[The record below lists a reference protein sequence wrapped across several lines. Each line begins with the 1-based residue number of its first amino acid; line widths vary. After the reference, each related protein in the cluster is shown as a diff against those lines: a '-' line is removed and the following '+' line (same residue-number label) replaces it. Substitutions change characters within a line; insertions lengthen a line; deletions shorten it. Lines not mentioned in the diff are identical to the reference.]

1 MAKDDAFGTSLTIGQ
16 QQVETAVV
24 VGTITG
30 SGNATFTTTKAGMT
44 GSPLATSV
52 AVLNGDS
59 PTAVATKAAAALNLV
74 ANFSAVLTAYAE
86 GPNVVVYVK
95 TAAANDATM
104 NLAYTNGTCT
114 GLTPDATSNDT
125 LAGIAPAAIAQV
137 QAITGPGLAADT
149 EDVTTHDST
158 GAFEELVVTVLRTGE
173 VTLDIVYDPVADT
186 HDATAT
192 TGLAYALKNK
202 LFRQFALTYTNT
214 GATVWTFNGYVTGF
228 EPSMPHD
235 GALTAAV
242 TVKVTNAP
250 TLA

>member
-1 MAKDDAFGTSLTIGQ
+1 MAKDDAYGTILTIGA

-30 SGNATFTTTKAGMT
+30 AGNATFTTTKSGMT
-44 GSPLATSV
+44 GSPIATNV
-52 AVLNGDS
+52 AVLLGDV
-59 PTAVATKAAAALNLV
+59 PAVVATKAAAALNLV
-74 ANFSAVLTAYAE
+74 ANFSAACTAYAE
-86 GPNVVVYVK
+86 GPNVVVVAK
-95 TAAANDATM
+95 AASANDATF

-114 GLTPDATSNDT
+114 GLTPDATSDNT
-125 LAGIAPAAIAQV
+125 TAGIALTAIAQV
-137 QAITGPGLAADT
+137 QNTSGPSLAADT

-158 GAFEELVVTVLRTGE
+158 NAWEEVVVTILRSGE
-173 VTLDIVYDPVADT
+173 MTLDIVYDPVNDT

-202 LFRQFALTYTNT
+202 VLRQFALTFPNT

-228 EPSMPHD
+228 EPSAPHD
-235 GALTAAV
+235 GALTASV
-242 TVKVTNAP
+242 TIKITNAP